1 MPKREK
7 VSRRSVQDRNA
18 VLFLLKSCIS
28 DSGLE
33 SVIIGVMSE
42 FAWLMAYEVCDHWI
56 SANLWSKIN
65 ALIL

>member
-33 SVIIGVMSE
+33 SVIIGVMSA
-42 FAWLMAYEVCDHWI
+42 FA
-56 SANLWSKIN
+56 
-65 ALIL
+65 